1 MTNTYDQ
8 SVCLMPLFYIHS
20 VHWGINPPTTNPP
33 SLLPSPLYLQIC
45 KLSKPPFLGN
55 LPSVLVFCDPPLKV
69 GFSVFSVN
77 PKNIKGF
84 HS

>member
-33 SLLPSPLYLQIC
+33 IFITKPLIFANCPSP
-45 KLSKPPFLGN
+45 P
-55 LPSVLVFCDPPLKV
+55 VLVFCDPPLKV

>member
-33 SLLPSPLYLQIC
+33 SLLPSPLYLQTVQALLFRQSPLCIG
-45 KLSKPPFLGN
+45 FL
-55 LPSVLVFCDPPLKV
+55 
-69 GFSVFSVN
+69 
-77 PKNIKGF
+77 
-84 HS
+84 